1 MTDPDLSEPGDS
13 AARGPRTKTLLDVSR
28 QRRYQPRGETSS
40 LGNNLLRAAVVLL
53 CSINAVMWEVYTE
66 APIMAA
72 LWGIIAI
79 GFVIWMIHD
88 ARHR

>member
-1 MTDPDLSEPGDS
+1 MTDPELSEPGDS

-28 QRRYQPRGETSS
+28 ERRHQPRGETSI
-40 LGNNLLRAAVVLL
+40 LGNNLLRVAVVFL

-66 APIMAA
+66 APVMAG

-79 GFVIWMIHD
+79 GFVIWMIRD
-88 ARHR
+88 ARYR